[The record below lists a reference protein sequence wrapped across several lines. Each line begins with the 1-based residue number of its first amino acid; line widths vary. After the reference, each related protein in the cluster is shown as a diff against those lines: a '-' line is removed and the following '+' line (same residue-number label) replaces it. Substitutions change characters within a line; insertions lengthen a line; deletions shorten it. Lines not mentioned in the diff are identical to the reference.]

1 MDKNYNINLSVN
13 IMNKIKLGIYRH
25 YKGNTY
31 KVLHIAKHSETLED
45 MVIYQDVN
53 NPDKIWARPASMWDD
68 DIEID
73 GKTVKRFEL
82 VEEIL

>member
-1 MDKNYNINLSVN
+1 
-13 IMNKIKLGIYRH
+13 MNEIKCSTYRH
-25 YKGNTY
+25 YKGNIY

-45 MVIYQDVN
+45 MVIYQDIN
-53 NPDKIWARPASMWDD
+53 APDKIWARPASMWND

-82 VEEIL
+82 LEEIL

>member
-1 MDKNYNINLSVN
+1 MSEV
-13 IMNKIKLGIYRH
+13 KLGIYSH

-31 KVLHIAKHSETLED
+31 KVLYIAKHSETLED

-53 NPDKIWARPASMWDD
+53 ESDKIWARPISMWND
-68 DIEID
+68 DIKID

-82 VEEIL
+82 MEKIL

>member
-1 MDKNYNINLSVN
+1 MHE
-13 IMNKIKLGIYRH
+13 IKLGIYQH

-53 NPDKIWARPASMWDD
+53 NPDKIWTRPAFMWNDN
-68 DIEID
+68 IEID
-73 GKTVKRFEL
+73 GKIVKRFEL
-82 VEEIL
+82 MEEIL

>member
-1 MDKNYNINLSVN
+1 MHE
-13 IMNKIKLGIYRH
+13 IKLGIYQH

-45 MVIYQDVN
+45 MVIYQNVN
-53 NPDKIWARPASMWDD
+53 APDKIWARPASMWNDT
-68 DIEID
+68 IEID

-82 VEEIL
+82 MEETL

>member
-1 MDKNYNINLSVN
+1 MSE
-13 IMNKIKLGIYRH
+13 IKLDTYRH

-31 KVLHIAKHSETLED
+31 QVLHIAKHSETLVD

-53 NPDKIWARPASMWDD
+53 APDKILTRPATMWND

-73 GKTVKRFEL
+73 GKSVKRFEL
-82 VEEIL
+82 MEEAL

>member
-1 MDKNYNINLSVN
+1 MSE
-13 IMNKIKLGIYRH
+13 IKLGIYRH
-25 YKGNTY
+25 YKGNIY
-31 KVLHIAKHSETLED
+31 KVLHIAKHSETLEN

-53 NPDKIWARPASMWDD
+53 APDKIWARPISMWND

-82 VEEIL
+82 LTDD

>member
-1 MDKNYNINLSVN
+1 MS
-13 IMNKIKLGIYRH
+13 KIKLGTYRH

-53 NPDKIWARPASMWDD
+53 NPDKIWARPVSMWNDE
-68 DIEID
+68 IEID
-73 GKTVKRFEL
+73 EKIVKRFEFI
-82 VEEIL
+82 EEIL

>member
-1 MDKNYNINLSVN
+1 MSE
-13 IMNKIKLGIYRH
+13 IKLGTYRH

-45 MVIYQDVN
+45 LVIYKDVN
-53 NPDKIWARPASMWDD
+53 FPDKVWARPASMWND

-82 VEEIL
+82 LNDE

>member
-1 MDKNYNINLSVN
+1 
-13 IMNKIKLGIYRH
+13 MNEIKLGIYRH

-45 MVIYQDVN
+45 MVIYQDIN
-53 NPDKIWARPASMWDD
+53 ATDKIWARPASMWND

-82 VEEIL
+82 IEEIL

>member
-1 MDKNYNINLSVN
+1 
-13 IMNKIKLGIYRH
+13 MNEIKLGTYRH

-31 KVLHIAKHSETLED
+31 KVLHIAKHSETFED

-53 NPDKIWARPASMWDD
+53 APDKIWARPASMWND

-73 GKTVKRFEL
+73 GRTVKRFALIE
-82 VEEIL
+82 

>member
-1 MDKNYNINLSVN
+1 MSG
-13 IMNKIKLGIYRH
+13 IKLGIYRH

-53 NPDKIWARPASMWDD
+53 APDKIWTRPASMWND

-82 VEEIL
+82 MGENL

>member
-25 YKGNTY
+25 YKGNMY
-31 KVLHIAKHSETLED
+31 KVLYIAKHSETLED
-45 MVIYQDVN
+45 MVIYQDVKY
-53 NPDKIWARPASMWDD
+53 PDKIWARPASMWND

-73 GKTVKRFEL
+73 GNTVKRFEL
-82 VEEIL
+82 MEELR

>member
-25 YKGNTY
+25 YKGNMY

-53 NPDKIWARPASMWDD
+53 NPDKIWARPAFMWND

-82 VEEIL
+82 MEEIL

>member
-1 MDKNYNINLSVN
+1 
-13 IMNKIKLGIYRH
+13 MNEIKLEIYTH

-53 NPDKIWARPASMWDD
+53 APDKIWARPATM
-68 DIEID
+68 
-73 GKTVKRFEL
+73 
-82 VEEIL
+82 

>member
-1 MDKNYNINLSVN
+1 MSG
-13 IMNKIKLGIYRH
+13 IKLGTYRH

-45 MVIYQDVN
+45 MVVYQDVN
-53 NPDKIWARPASMWDD
+53 NPDKIWARPLSMWND
-68 DIEID
+68 DIAID

-82 VEEIL
+82 IEEAL